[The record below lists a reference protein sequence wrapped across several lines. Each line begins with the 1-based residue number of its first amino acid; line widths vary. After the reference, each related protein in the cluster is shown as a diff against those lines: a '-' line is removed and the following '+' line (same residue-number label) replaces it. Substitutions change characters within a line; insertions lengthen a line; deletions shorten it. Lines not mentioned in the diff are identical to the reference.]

1 MNQLPQQNNMKKTTI
16 LLLIAVFSLFLQ
28 VRIFSQEETQLTI
41 KDYLERA
48 LPAEEGRRIV
58 YNENAKLLTVT
69 DTKSNQKLIKQLIR
83 QFEVGQRQVMIETRF
98 VEVDVTDLYELG
110 IEWDFYQ
117 SGRGVTEDPNANSI
131 NRKFFKKPTI
141 NSISSSSNILNPEY
155 QGIHWNDDAATLFPK
170 TGNLAGQLLIS
181 KLTTAGDFLTAN
193 LRALEQQGKAN
204 LLSAPKVT
212 TVSGQTANIQ
222 SSRTCPYVSDFT
234 LENIGT
240 AESPIW
246 NYKLVVS
253 EKPVGI
259 SLEVTPYVSEGSN
272 TITLDIHPEVSVL
285 KSQIVISNL
294 CAIGTTGANIS
305 AASLS
310 LGGGFAAQS
319 TAALTAGLPLIDSE
333 LGWPVIDVRS
343 TQTSMAIDSGE
354 TIVLGGMIKDNET
367 VTKRKVP
374 LLGDIPLLGKVFQY
388 DYKTQERKELLIFIT
403 ASIITADGEVM
414 K

>member
-1 MNQLPQQNNMKKTTI
+1 MKKTPTLFLAAI
-16 LLLIAVFSLFLQ
+16 FSLSLQ
-28 VRIFSQEETQLTI
+28 LCVFSQEEAQLTI
-41 KDYLERA
+41 KDYLEKA
-48 LPAEEGRRIV
+48 LPLEEGRKIV
-58 YNENAKLLTVT
+58 YNESAKLLTVT
-69 DTKSNQKLIKQLIR
+69 DTKSNHKLIKQLIQ
-83 QFEVGQRQVMIETRF
+83 QFEIGQRQVMIETRF
-98 VEVDVTDLYELG
+98 VEVDVTDLFELG

-117 SGRGVTEDPNANSI
+117 SGRGVTEDPDSNSI
-131 NRKFFKKPTI
+131 SRKFFKKPTI
-141 NSISSSSNILNPEY
+141 NSISAASNIRNPQY
-155 QGIHWNDDAATLFPK
+155 QGIHWNDGASSVFPK

-222 SSRTCPYVSDFT
+222 SSRTYPYVSDFT

-246 NYKLVVS
+246 NYKLTIS

-294 CAIGTTGANIS
+294 RAIGTTGSDIS

-310 LGGGFAAQS
+310 LGGGFAAQN
-319 TAALTAGLPLIDSE
+319 TTALTAGAPLIDEE
-333 LGWPVIDVRS
+333 LGWPVIDVRT

-354 TIVLGGMIKDNET
+354 TIVLGGMIKDNEII
-367 VTKRKVP
+367 TKRKVP
-374 LLGDIPLLGKVFQY
+374 LLGDIPLLGKAFQY
-388 DYKTQERKELLIFIT
+388 DYKSQEKKELLIFIT
-403 ASIITADGEVM
+403 ASIITADGEVVR
-414 K
+414 